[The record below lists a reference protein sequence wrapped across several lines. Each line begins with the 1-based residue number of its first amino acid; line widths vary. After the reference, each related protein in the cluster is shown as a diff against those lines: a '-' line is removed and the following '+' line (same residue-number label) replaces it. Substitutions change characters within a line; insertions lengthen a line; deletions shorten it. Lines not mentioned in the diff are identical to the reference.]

1 MKKISLLALVMLSQF
16 AFSANTVSA
25 RDLFSNPR
33 VQTTPKTQQIL
44 EGTYSLEYRA
54 DVQGEIYFTNS
65 NGNGFSLTQAQN
77 SIGYVLLEE
86 YKYQNYPNQ
95 YKPIKYLS
103 QPNVASS
110 IQGADSLKKFI
121 YAGQALRATFRKSQF
136 YPYLGYDVILDNNR
150 CFNLQTANGS
160 VILPPGK
167 CS

>member
-1 MKKISLLALVMLSQF
+1 MKKISLLGLVMLSQLSI
-16 AFSANTVSA
+16 AANIISA

-54 DVQGEIYFTNS
+54 DAQGEVYFTNS

-86 YKYQNYPNQ
+86 FKYQNYPNQ

-110 IQGADSLKKFI
+110 IQGAESLKKFV
-121 YAGQALRATFRKSQF
+121 YAGGATRATFRKSQF
-136 YPYLGYDVILDNNR
+136 YPFFGYDVILDNNR

-160 VILPPGK
+160 VTLPPGK